1 MLQRCVSHVRIHW
14 HDCAEPISH
23 HLLRYRLESTSS
35 HSWHIETA
43 LACVG
48 METAHCLVLMV
59 KGVAPEAAGRC
70 AHRLAGHRLGI
81 LLHRWD
87 MACHAVASAWYY
99 AEPASSAP
107 IPGAIPH
114 GRGHSSA
121 WGLTV
126 LYAFAVD
133 CFCPSVAG
141 PPRRRSRYSMRH
153 CVMKCFR
160 AKPFHDIVALLHAL
174 WLILRVGAD
183 SL

>member
-1 MLQRCVSHVRIHW
+1 MRFSCAYSLAWQCGTYSH
-14 HDCAEPISH
+14 PQF
-23 HLLRYRLESTSS
+23 RYSLANTSS

-48 METAHCLVLMV
+48 YRNCPLPCLMV
-59 KGVAPEAAGRC
+59 KGVAPEVAGRC
-70 AHRLAGHRLGI
+70 AHRLAEHRLGI
-81 LLHRWD
+81 LLHRRD

-99 AEPASSAP
+99 AESSSSAP

-114 GRGHSSA
+114 GRGHSFA

-126 LYAFAVD
+126 LYAFMVD

-153 CVMKCFR
+153 CVMRCFR

-174 WLILRVGAD
+174 WWILRVGAD

>member
-1 MLQRCVSHVRIHW
+1 MATIALQ
-14 HDCAEPISH
+14 
-23 HLLRYRLESTSS
+23 STSVS
-35 HSWHIETA
+35 F
-43 LACVG
+43 LAYLNRP
-48 METAHCLVLMV
+48 CLCGYGNCPLPCLMV
-59 KGVAPEAAGRC
+59 KGAAPEAAGRC

-81 LLHRWD
+81 LLHRRD
-87 MACHAVASAWYY
+87 MACHAVASVFYST
-99 AEPASSAP
+99 EPSSSVP
-107 IPGAIPH
+107 IPVAIPH

-121 WGLTV
+121 CGLTV

-141 PPRRRSRYSMRH
+141 PPRLRSLFSMRH
-153 CVMKCFR
+153 CVMRCFR

>member
-1 MLQRCVSHVRIHW
+1 MAWQCGTSLAPSIKVPPCKHIQSFL
-14 HDCAEPISH
+14 A
-23 HLLRYRLESTSS
+23 YRNRP
-35 HSWHIETA
+35 
-43 LACVG
+43 
-48 METAHCLVLMV
+48 CLSGFGICPLPCLMV
-59 KGVAPEAAGRC
+59 KGAAPEVAERC
-70 AHRLAGHRLGI
+70 AHRLAGLRLGI
-81 LLHRWD
+81 LLHRRD

-99 AEPASSAP
+99 AEPSSSVP

-141 PPRRRSRYSMRH
+141 PPRQRSRYSMRH
-153 CVMKCFR
+153 CVMRCFR

-174 WLILRVGAD
+174 WWILRVGAD

>member
-1 MLQRCVSHVRIHW
+1 MRVSCAYSVHGN
-14 HDCAEPISH
+14 AEPLSH
-23 HLLRYRLESTSS
+23 HLLRYCLAK
-35 HSWHIETA
+35 HIRVIPGISKPP
-43 LACVG
+43 LPVG
-48 METAHCLVLMV
+48 YRNCPLPSLMV

-87 MACHAVASAWYY
+87 MACHAVASALYY
-99 AEPASSAP
+99 AEPSSSAP

-141 PPRRRSRYSMRH
+141 PPRRRSHYSMRH
-153 CVMKCFR
+153 CVMRCFR